1 MHSLSRAE
9 VACAQ
14 RRPRHPL
21 EGNEVMETFRNTIAS
36 VLTIRHVSQAVAF
49 YERAFGDEEI
59 YRNTYQDGR
68 IVGDGHRRRAF
79 LSGR

>member
-21 EGNEVMETFRNTIAS
+21 EGSEVMETFRNTIAP
-36 VLTIRHVSQAVAF
+36 VLTIRHVVQVLVIAKGA
-49 YERAFGDEEI
+49 
-59 YRNTYQDGR
+59 DG
-68 IVGDGHRRRAF
+68 
-79 LSGR
+79 